1 MANRKTIY
9 PVEQLITV
17 ASCCSRFD
25 LGKTGGM
32 FYTKMGDH
40 IITDF
45 EDTHLNPDIFSLNN
59 KKGQVE
65 VKVSGL
71 YKFEFSLA
79 TDYRQIFMTKKS
91 NQMFSRVCLRVNGES
106 KLSASKIAQSS
117 ILTGSALLPL
127 KEGDTIELTAEWN
140 SLSSQLNS
148 SRLYFG
154 GQLLQ

>member
-1 MANRKTIY
+1 MKFHF
-9 PVEQLITV
+9 
-17 ASCCSRFD
+17 SRFD

-32 FYTKMGDH
+32 FYTRMGDH
-40 IITDF
+40 TVTNF
-45 EDTHLNPDIFSLNN
+45 EDTHLSPDTFSLNN
-59 KKGQVE
+59 KKGQIE
-65 VKVSGL
+65 DKVDGL
-71 YKFEFSLA
+71 YKFDFSLA
-79 TDYRQIFMTKKS
+79 TDDRQIFLTRKS
-91 NQMFSRVCLRVNGES
+91 DQMFSRVCLRVNGES

-127 KEGDTIELTAEWN
+127 KEGDIIELTAEWN